1 MVSAFKKSGV
11 FGGYDVVDDFDVIL
25 YANSV
30 PYKHEPVEDTEEFKT
45 YQAQYFTPSALVE
58 GLTRS
63 RENIANIEGIV
74 FDLDEVP
81 DFLKLRNLFYRMM
94 IASKVEAYLWKTASG
109 VFGGKHSNAVRLYI
123 PLAEPIEPR
132 LLPQAVD
139 ELALVLKNVGI
150 DVESFGAD
158 IVASKTIGRLMG
170 LPIQQEGTIVPWDI
184 ESRFRYK
191 VKAVYVE
198 DEFKPFI
205 LPTYERD
212 FVATEDGDT
221 DMAGFIINYTSK
233 HGITWF
239 KGERD
244 DNLTRVIGAIKKA
257 FPNSHD
263 DEVYDAFDIAGVTSQ
278 LDNPEKDIRNKTKRL
293 LRG

>member
-11 FGGYDVVDDFDVIL
+11 MGGYDVVDEFDVIL
-25 YANSV
+25 YANSL
-30 PYKHEPVEDTEEFKT
+30 PYKHEIVDNTDDFKT

-63 RENIANIEGIV
+63 RENIKDIEGIL

-81 DFLKLRNLFYRMM
+81 DFLILRDLFYKML
-94 IASKVEAYLWKTASG
+94 INSKVEAYLWKTASSI
-109 VFGGKHSNAVRLYI
+109 FGGKHTNASRMYI
-123 PLAEPIEPR
+123 PLREPIAPR
-132 LLPQAVD
+132 LLSQAVD
-139 ELALVLKNVGI
+139 ELVIGLKKVGI
-150 DVESFGAD
+150 DVEEYGAD
-158 IVASKTIGRLMG
+158 LVSSKTIGRLMG

-184 ESRFRYK
+184 KTRFKYK
-191 VKAVYVE
+191 VKSVFQE
-198 DEFKPFI
+198 PEFKPLI
-205 LPTYERD
+205 LPTYD
-212 FVATEDGDT
+212 SNFIQTENGDT
-221 DMAGFIINYTSK
+221 DLIGFIVNYTKK

-263 DEVYDAFDIAGVTSQ
+263 DEVYDAFEVSGIASQ
-278 LDNPEKDIRNKTKRL
+278 LDHPEKDIRNKTKRL